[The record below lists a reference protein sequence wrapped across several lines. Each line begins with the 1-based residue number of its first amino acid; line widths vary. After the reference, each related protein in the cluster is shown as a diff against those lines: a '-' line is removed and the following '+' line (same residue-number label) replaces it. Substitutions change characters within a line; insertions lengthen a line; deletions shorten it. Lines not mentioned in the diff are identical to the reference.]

1 MESILTVSGL
11 TQTLKIQGQ
20 APKKVLHDIN
30 FQLPRDSLTG
40 FIGVNGAGKTTTL
53 KSILNFIIPEQGQVS
68 FFGQEG
74 LSSESK
80 VKLGFLPERP
90 YFYDYLTGKEFLA
103 LHWELRG
110 FKCNAEFNQRVDEVL
125 TEVNLMRGKDLKL
138 RQYSKGML
146 QRIGI
151 AQAIIHRP
159 QFLIL
164 DEPMSGLDPDGRYL
178 VKQII
183 KNLHR
188 LGTTIFFSSHL
199 LQDMEELC
207 DRLVIIDQGRI
218 IYEGS
223 LATLWSKHSEQ
234 FQIDFQETS
243 EGPRQTWSG
252 PQGEVQ
258 KQIDELRERKAHIL
272 RVFEKRISLEEAFVS
287 LRKIGG

>member
-1 MESILTVSGL
+1 
-11 TQTLKIQGQ
+11 
-20 APKKVLHDIN
+20 
-30 FQLPRDSLTG
+30 
-40 FIGVNGAGKTTTL
+40 
-53 KSILNFIIPEQGQVS
+53 
-68 FFGQEG
+68 
-74 LSSESK
+74 

-90 YFYDYLTGKEFLA
+90 YFYEYLTGKEFLA

-110 FKCNAEFNQRVDEVL
+110 FKCNAAFNQRVDEVL

-159 QFLIL
+159 EFLIL

-223 LATLWSKHSEQ
+223 LTTLWSKHSEQ